1 MIELILIDLT
11 KGGYFWEN
19 WFIKEPLFFYNPWTD
34 GLRTDKGLKSGW
46 RIPGRIS
53 KDEWRIF

>member
-34 GLRTDKGLKSGW
+34 GLRTD
-46 RIPGRIS
+46 
-53 KDEWRIF
+53 